1 MNRGN
6 FLHNCNNFFLFLRTT
21 SEEPG
26 ILSYCPRTTANK
38 LHHNSGNISE
48 RRGIME
54 SYRLLQRYFHKIH
67 NVIVDTIFQTW
78 VARICLR
85 GCWKGETVIRCLLM
99 TVIASGASSASY
111 NKRLE
116 WRTPHTVDP
125 QEKRQPALIVRNK
138 EKTLFHTYWANEHD
152 QRACLVVYS
161 MAPQ

>member
-1 MNRGN
+1 MNKGN
-6 FLHNCNNFFLFLRTT
+6 FLQNCNNVFLFLRTT

-38 LHHNSGNISE
+38 LPHNFGNISE

-54 SYRLLQRYFHKIH
+54 SYRLLQRYFHKVH

-78 VARICLR
+78 VAHICLR
-85 GCWKGETVIRCLLM
+85 GCRKGETVIRCRLM
-99 TVIASGASSASY
+99 TVIASGASFASY

-116 WRTPHTVDP
+116 WKTPQTADR

-138 EKTLFHTYWANEHD
+138 ERTLFHTCWANEHD
-152 QRACLVVYS
+152 QRARLIVSCMS
-161 MAPQ
+161 PQ

>member
-1 MNRGN
+1 M
-6 FLHNCNNFFLFLRTT
+6 FLRTT
-21 SEEPG
+21 SEEPS
-26 ILSYCPRTTANK
+26 ILSYCPCTTANK
-38 LHHNSGNISE
+38 LPHNSGNISE

-67 NVIVDTIFQTW
+67 NVIVDTIFHTW

-85 GCWKGETVIRCLLM
+85 GYRKGDLVIRCLLIV
-99 TVIASGASSASY
+99 VIASGTSSASY

-116 WRTPHTVDP
+116 WRTPHTIDP

-138 EKTLFHTYWANEHD
+138 ERTLFHTCWANEHD